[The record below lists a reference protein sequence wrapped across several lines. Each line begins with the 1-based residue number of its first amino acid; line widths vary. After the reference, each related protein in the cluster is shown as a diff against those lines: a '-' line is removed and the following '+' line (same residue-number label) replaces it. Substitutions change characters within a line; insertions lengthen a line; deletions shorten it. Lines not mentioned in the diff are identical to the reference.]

1 MKLIITTLTM
11 IVISFSSM
19 AENFYIG
26 ITAGQTDV
34 DTGITEI
41 VGSTLDEDGN
51 GNSFFIGKKIIG
63 DISLEGFYTD
73 LGKVSLSGN
82 SGDTFVYNNSTLQ
95 FNTTATL
102 EAVSTTY
109 GIAGKIDVVNNEKAN
124 LFFKAGYHSWETEF
138 KVAAGTTSASIT
150 TDGTDIM
157 YGLGAEYRLND
168 QFSFIGGYDNYT
180 LSDEEITYLYA
191 GVKLSIN

>member
-1 MKLIITTLTM
+1 MKLLITTLTM

-41 VGSTLDEDGN
+41 VGSTLDEDGT

-109 GIAGKIDVVNNEKAN
+109 GIAGKIDAVNNEKAN
-124 LFFKAGYHSWETEF
+124 L
-138 KVAAGTTSASIT
+138 
-150 TDGTDIM
+150 
-157 YGLGAEYRLND
+157 L
-168 QFSFIGGYDNYT
+168 
-180 LSDEEITYLYA
+180 
-191 GVKLSIN
+191 VKLV

>member
-1 MKLIITTLTM
+1 M
-11 IVISFSSM
+11 
-19 AENFYIG
+19 
-26 ITAGQTDV
+26 
-34 DTGITEI
+34 
-41 VGSTLDEDGN
+41 
-51 GNSFFIGKKIIG
+51 
-63 DISLEGFYTD
+63 
-73 LGKVSLSGN
+73 SGN

-109 GIAGKIDVVNNEKAN
+109 GIAGKIDAVNNEKAN

-138 KVAAGTTSASIT
+138 RVAAGTTSASIT

-157 YGLGAEYRLND
+157 YGLGGEYRLND

-191 GVKLSIN
+191 GVKLSIY